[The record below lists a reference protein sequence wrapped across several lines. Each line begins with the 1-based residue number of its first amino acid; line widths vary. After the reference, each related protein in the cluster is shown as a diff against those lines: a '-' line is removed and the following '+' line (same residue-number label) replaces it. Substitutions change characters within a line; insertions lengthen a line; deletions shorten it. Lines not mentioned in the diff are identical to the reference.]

1 MIWRG
6 IVEFGFSISLLV
18 NAILFIPQAHVI
30 YKTKSVKD
38 VSLLTFVGF
47 NVIQLFTV
55 FHGILTHDYILV
67 LGYLFSILTCG
78 TVSVFIFYYRYIKNP
93 DTGLVK

>member
-1 MIWRG
+1 MIWSY

-18 NAILFIPQAHVI
+18 NAVLFIPQAWI
-30 YKTKSVKD
+30 IFQTKSVKD

-47 NVIQLFTV
+47 NVIQLFTL

-67 LGYLFSILTCG
+67 LGYLLSILTCG
-78 TVSVFIFYYRYIKNP
+78 TVSVLIFYYRYIKRT
-93 DTGLVK
+93 DIGA